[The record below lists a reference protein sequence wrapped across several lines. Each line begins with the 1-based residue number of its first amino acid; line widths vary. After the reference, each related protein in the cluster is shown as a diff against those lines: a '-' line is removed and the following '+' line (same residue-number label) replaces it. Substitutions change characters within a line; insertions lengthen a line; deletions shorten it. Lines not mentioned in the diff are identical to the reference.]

1 MRNSNGL
8 AAAANSNVVNGKVSE
23 ETKMSEE
30 IGTTDQLLLDTLGS
44 GKIGVFW
51 YLFFSKY
58 SKYTFIAL

>member
-1 MRNSNGL
+1 MRNSNVL

-44 GKIGVFW
+44 GKNWCLLV
-51 YLFFSKY
+51 LFLF
-58 SKYTFIAL
+58 

>member
-44 GKIGVFW
+44 GKNWCLLVPF
-51 YLFFSKY
+51 LSKY

>member
-8 AAAANSNVVNGKVSE
+8 AAAANSNVVNGNVSE

-44 GKIGVFW
+44 GKNWCLLVPF
-51 YLFFSKY
+51 LF
-58 SKYTFIAL
+58 